1 MDLNIQLEY
10 NMDLTNILTEIISG
24 FTIALVLIPE
34 SIAFSLLLGF
44 PPSVGLISTAI
55 MSSTTSLFGG
65 CPTLI
70 SGATGA
76 IASSLVGVK
85 TLYGSEYVFLTVILG
100 GLIQLLLGV
109 SGLYKYIVA
118 ISDPVM
124 TGFLLA
130 LAFIIAKAQIKNF
143 KYFNTETWFKDSD
156 NYKLTGTVIFSFIS
170 LLTVLFGKFA
180 YNLSKKTNSLKIN
193 IPGALSAIVLLSL
206 LYYFMPIKQTIELVN
221 SRGSTKLDNIAFNI
235 PNVEWNNTNI
245 IKVLP
250 FAFAMAITGLIE
262 SIYMVE
268 DSSKQLKINGSA
280 LIETLAQGVGNVLSG
295 FCGGFGGC
303 VFVGLSKYNL
313 ENGSKTRLSSR
324 ATSLFFI
331 ILTLLFS
338 STINKIPMPA
348 IIGIMIMIAFKTA
361 TANYDYLIKNFRSDW
376 LIIVLTSFVGM
387 YSESLALAVIIGSI
401 VQYAIKYS
409 KRI

>member
-1 MDLNIQLEY
+1 
-10 NMDLTNILTEIISG
+10 MDLTEILTEIISG

-44 PPSVGLISTAI
+44 PPSIGIISTAI

-85 TLYGSEYVFLTVILG
+85 TLYGTQYVFLTVILG
-100 GLIQLLLGV
+100 GLIQLVLGV
-109 SGLYKYIVA
+109 SGLYKYISA

-124 TGFLLA
+124 TGFLIA
-130 LAFIIAKAQIKNF
+130 LSFIIAKAQIKNF
-143 KYFNTETWFKDSD
+143 KYINTDTWFKDSD
-156 NYKLTGTVIFSFIS
+156 NYKLTGTAIFSFIS

-180 YNLSKKTNSLKIN
+180 YSLSKKTTNSLKIN

-206 LYYFMPIKQTIELVN
+206 LYYIMPIKQTIELVN
-221 SRGSTKLDNIAFNI
+221 DRGSTKLDNIAFNI
-235 PNVEWNNTNI
+235 PNVEWNITNI

-250 FAFAMAITGLIE
+250 FAFAMAITGLVE
-262 SIYMVE
+262 SIFMVE
-268 DSSKQLKINGSA
+268 YTSKQLKINGSA

-361 TANYDYLIKNFRSDW
+361 TANYDYLIKNFRSEW
-376 LIIVLTSFVGM
+376 LIIILTSFVGM
-387 YSESLALAVIIGSI
+387 YSESLALAVIIGSM

-409 KRI
+409 KSI

>member
-1 MDLNIQLEY
+1 
-10 NMDLTNILTEIISG
+10 MDLTEILTEIISG

-44 PPSVGLISTAI
+44 PPSIGIISTAI

-85 TLYGSEYVFLTVILG
+85 TLYGTQYVFLTVILG
-100 GLIQLLLGV
+100 GLIQLVLGV
-109 SGLYKYIVA
+109 SGLYKYISA

-124 TGFLLA
+124 TGFLIA
-130 LAFIIAKAQIKNF
+130 LSFIIAKAQIKNF
-143 KYFNTETWFKDSD
+143 KYINTDTWFKDSD
-156 NYKLTGTVIFSFIS
+156 NYKLTGTAIFSFIS

-180 YNLSKKTNSLKIN
+180 YSLSKKTTNSLKIN

-206 LYYFMPIKQTIELVN
+206 LYYIMPIKQTIELV
-221 SRGSTKLDNIAFNI
+221 SDRGSTKLDNIAFNI
-235 PNVEWNNTNI
+235 PNVEWNITNI

-250 FAFAMAITGLIE
+250 FAFAMAITGLVE
-262 SIYMVE
+262 SIFMVE
-268 DSSKQLKINGSA
+268 YTSKQLKINGSA

-331 ILTLLFS
+331 ILTLMFS

-361 TANYDYLIKNFRSDW
+361 TANYDYLIKNFRSEW
-376 LIIVLTSFVGM
+376 LIIILTSFVGM
-387 YSESLALAVIIGSI
+387 YSESLALAVIIGSM

-409 KRI
+409 KSI

>member
-1 MDLNIQLEY
+1 
-10 NMDLTNILTEIISG
+10 MDLTNILTEIISG

-44 PPSVGLISTAI
+44 PPSIGLISTAI

-85 TLYGSEYVFLTVILG
+85 TLYGSEYVFLTVIIG

-109 SGLYKYIVA
+109 SGLYKYMSA

-124 TGFLLA
+124 TGFLIA
-130 LAFIIAKAQIKNF
+130 LGFIIAKSQIKNF

-156 NYKLTGTVIFSFIS
+156 NYKLTGTFIFSFIS
-170 LLTVLFGKFA
+170 LLAVLFGKFA

-206 LYYFMPIKQTIELVN
+206 LYYFMPIKQTIELV
-221 SRGSTKLDNIAFNI
+221 STRGSTKLDNIAFNI
-235 PNVEWNNTNI
+235 PNVEWNATNI

-262 SIYMVE
+262 SIFMVE

-331 ILTLLFS
+331 LLTLMFS

-348 IIGIMIMIAFKTA
+348 IIGIMIIIAFKTA
-361 TANYDYLIKNFRSDW
+361 TANYDYLIKNFRSEW
-376 LIIVLTSFVGM
+376 LIIVLTSFVGI
-387 YSESLALAVIIGSI
+387 YSESLALAAIIGSI

>member
-1 MDLNIQLEY
+1 
-10 NMDLTNILTEIISG
+10 MDLTNILTEIISG

-34 SIAFSLLLGF
+34 SIAFSLLLGL

-55 MSSTTSLFGG
+55 MSSITSLFGG

-76 IASSLVGVK
+76 VASSLVGVK
-85 TLYGSEYVFLTVILG
+85 TLYGTQYVFLTVILG

-109 SGLYKYIVA
+109 SGLYKYISA

-124 TGFLLA
+124 TGFLLT
-130 LAFIIAKAQIKNF
+130 LGFIIAKSQIKNF

-180 YNLSKKTNSLKIN
+180 YTLSKKTTNSLKIN

-206 LYYFMPIKQTIELVN
+206 LYYIMPIKQTIELV
-221 SRGSTKLDNIAFNI
+221 SDRGSTKLDNIAFNI

-262 SIYMVE
+262 SIFMVE

-361 TANYDYLIKNFRSDW
+361 TANYSYMLKNFRSDW
-376 LIIVLTSFVGM
+376 LIIILTSFVGM
-387 YSESLALAVIIGSI
+387 YSESLALAFIIGSI

-409 KRI
+409 KSI

>member
-1 MDLNIQLEY
+1 
-10 NMDLTNILTEIISG
+10 MDLTEIFTEIISG

-76 IASSLVGVK
+76 VASSLVGVK
-85 TLYGSEYVFLTVILG
+85 TLYGTQYVFLTVILG

-109 SGLYKYIVA
+109 SGLYKYMSA
-118 ISDPVM
+118 ISQPVM

-130 LAFIIAKAQIKNF
+130 LGFIIAKAQIKNF
-143 KYFNTETWFKDSD
+143 KYFNTETWFNDSD
-156 NYKLTGTVIFSFIS
+156 NYKLSGTVIFSLIS

-206 LYYFMPIKQTIELVN
+206 LYYIMPIKQTIELV
-221 SRGSTKLDNIAFNI
+221 STRGSTKLDNIAFNI
-235 PNVEWNNTNI
+235 PNVEWNNANI

-250 FAFAMAITGLIE
+250 FAFAMAITGLTE
-262 SIYMVE
+262 SIFMVE
-268 DSSKQLKINGSA
+268 DSSKQLKINGSS

-331 ILTLLFS
+331 LLTLMFS
-338 STINKIPMPA
+338 NTINKIPMPA

-361 TANYDYLIKNFRSDW
+361 TANYSYLIKNFRSDW
-376 LIIVLTSFVGM
+376 LIILLTSFIGM
-387 YSESLALAVIIGSI
+387 YSGSLALAIIIGSI

>member
-1 MDLNIQLEY
+1 
-10 NMDLTNILTEIISG
+10 MDLTEIFTEIISG

-76 IASSLVGVK
+76 VASSLVGVK
-85 TLYGSEYVFLTVILG
+85 TLYGTQYVFLTVILG

-109 SGLYKYIVA
+109 SGLYKYMSA
-118 ISDPVM
+118 ISQPVM

-130 LAFIIAKAQIKNF
+130 LGFIIAKAQIKNF
-143 KYFNTETWFKDSD
+143 KYFNTETWFNDSD
-156 NYKLTGTVIFSFIS
+156 NYKLSGTFIFSFIS
-170 LLTVLFGKFA
+170 LLTGLFGKFA
-180 YNLSKKTNSLKIN
+180 YNLSKKTTNSLKIN
-193 IPGALSAIVLLSL
+193 IPGALSAIIVVSL
-206 LYYFMPIKQTIELVN
+206 LYYIMPIKQTIELV
-221 SRGSTKLDNIAFNI
+221 STRGSTKLDNIAFNI
-235 PNVEWNNTNI
+235 PNVEWNNANI

-250 FAFAMAITGLIE
+250 FAFAMAITGLTE
-262 SIYMVE
+262 SIFMVE
-268 DSSKQLKINGSA
+268 DSSKQLKINGSS

-331 ILTLLFS
+331 LLTLMFS
-338 STINKIPMPA
+338 NTINKIPMPA

-361 TANYDYLIKNFRSDW
+361 TANYSYLIKNFRSDW
-376 LIIVLTSFVGM
+376 LIILLTSFIGM
-387 YSESLALAVIIGSI
+387 YSGSLALAIIIGSI

>member
-1 MDLNIQLEY
+1 
-10 NMDLTNILTEIISG
+10 MDLTNILTEIISG

-109 SGLYKYIVA
+109 SGLYKYMLG
-118 ISDPVM
+118 ISQPVM

>member
-1 MDLNIQLEY
+1 
-10 NMDLTNILTEIISG
+10 MDLTEIFTEIISG

-44 PPSVGLISTAI
+44 PPSAGLISTAI

-76 IASSLVGVK
+76 VASSLVGVK
-85 TLYGSEYVFLTVILG
+85 TLYGTQYVFLTVIIG

-109 SGLYKYIVA
+109 SGLYKYISG
-118 ISDPVM
+118 ISEPVM

-180 YNLSKKTNSLKIN
+180 YNFSKKTTNSLKIN
-193 IPGALSAIVLLSL
+193 IPGALSAIVVLSL
-206 LYYFMPIKQTIELVN
+206 LYYIMPIKQTIELV
-221 SRGSTKLDNIAFNI
+221 SDRGSTKLDNIAFNI
-235 PNVEWNNTNI
+235 PNVEWSTTNI

-250 FAFAMAITGLIE
+250 FAFAMSITGLTE
-262 SIYMVE
+262 SIFMVE
-268 DSSKQLKINGSA
+268 DSSKQLKINGSS

-331 ILTLLFS
+331 LLTLMFS

-361 TANYDYLIKNFRSDW
+361 TANYSYLIKNFRSDW
-376 LIIVLTSFVGM
+376 LIILLTSFIGM
-387 YSESLALAVIIGSI
+387 YSESLALAIIIGSI
-401 VQYAIKYS
+401 VQYAIKYV
-409 KRI
+409 KEFKDQKTKAL

>member
-1 MDLNIQLEY
+1 
-10 NMDLTNILTEIISG
+10 MDLTNILTEIISG

-44 PPSVGLISTAI
+44 PPSIGLISTAI

-85 TLYGSEYVFLTVILG
+85 TLYGTQYVFLTVILG

-109 SGLYKYIVA
+109 SGLYKYISA

-130 LAFIIAKAQIKNF
+130 LGFIIAKAQIKNF
-143 KYFNTETWFKDSD
+143 KYFNTEKWFKDSD
-156 NYKLTGTVIFSFIS
+156 NYKLTGTFIFSFIS
-170 LLTVLFGKFA
+170 LLAVLFGKFA
-180 YNLSKKTNSLKIN
+180 YNLSKKTTNSLKIN

-206 LYYFMPIKQTIELVN
+206 LYYIMPIKQAIELV
-221 SRGSTKLDNIAFNI
+221 SDRGSTKLDNIAFNI
-235 PNVEWNNTNI
+235 PNVEWNIANI

-268 DSSKQLKINGSA
+268 DSSKQLKINGSP

-331 ILTLLFS
+331 ILTFMFS

-376 LIIVLTSFVGM
+376 LIIVLTSFVGI
-387 YSESLALAVIIGSI
+387 YSESLALAAIIGSM

>member
-1 MDLNIQLEY
+1 
-10 NMDLTNILTEIISG
+10 MDLTNILTEIISG

-44 PPSVGLISTAI
+44 PPSIGLISTAI

-85 TLYGSEYVFLTVILG
+85 TLYGTQYVFLTVILG

-109 SGLYKYIVA
+109 SGLYKYMSA

-130 LAFIIAKAQIKNF
+130 LGFIIAKSQLKNF
-143 KYFNTETWFKDSD
+143 KYINTESWFKDSD

-170 LLTVLFGKFA
+170 LLAVLFGKFA

-206 LYYFMPIKQTIELVN
+206 LYYIMPIKQTIELV
-221 SRGSTKLDNIAFNI
+221 STRGSTKLDNIAFNI

-331 ILTLLFS
+331 ILTLMFS

-361 TANYDYLIKNFRSDW
+361 SANYDYLIKNFRSDW
-376 LIIVLTSFVGM
+376 LIIVLTSFIGM

-409 KRI
+409 KKI

>member
-1 MDLNIQLEY
+1 
-10 NMDLTNILTEIISG
+10 MDLTNILTEIISG

-44 PPSVGLISTAI
+44 PPSAGLISTAI

-76 IASSLVGVK
+76 IASSLVSVK

-221 SRGSTKLDNIAFNI
+221 TRGSTKLDNIAFNI

-262 SIYMVE
+262 SLYMVE

>member
-1 MDLNIQLEY
+1 
-10 NMDLTNILTEIISG
+10 MDLTNILTEIISG

-34 SIAFSLLLGF
+34 SIAFSLLLGL

-76 IASSLVGVK
+76 VASSLVGVK
-85 TLYGSEYVFLTVILG
+85 TLYGTQYVFLTVILG
-100 GLIQLLLGV
+100 GLIQLLLGA
-109 SGLYKYIVA
+109 SGLYKYISA
-118 ISDPVM
+118 ISNPVM

-130 LAFIIAKAQIKNF
+130 LGFIIAKAQIKNF
-143 KYFNTETWFKDSD
+143 KYINTETWFKDSD
-156 NYKLTGTVIFSFIS
+156 NYKLTGTFIFSFIS

-206 LYYFMPIKQTIELVN
+206 LYYIMPIKQTIELV
-221 SRGSTKLDNIAFNI
+221 STRGSTKLDNIAFNI
-235 PNVEWNNTNI
+235 PNVEWNITNI

-361 TANYDYLIKNFRSDW
+361 TANYSYMLKNFRSDW
-376 LIIVLTSFVGM
+376 LIIILTSFVGM
-387 YSESLALAVIIGSI
+387 YSESLALAVIIGSM

-409 KRI
+409 KSI

>member
-1 MDLNIQLEY
+1 
-10 NMDLTNILTEIISG
+10 MDLTNILTEIISG

-44 PPSVGLISTAI
+44 PPSIGLISTAI

-100 GLIQLLLGV
+100 GFIQLVLGV
-109 SGLYKYIVA
+109 SGLYKYMSA

-124 TGFLLA
+124 TGFLIA
-130 LAFIIAKAQIKNF
+130 LGFIIAKSQLKNF
-143 KYFNTETWFKDSD
+143 KYINTETWFKDSD

-170 LLTVLFGKFA
+170 FLTVLFGKFA

-206 LYYFMPIKQTIELVN
+206 LYYIMPIKQTIELV
-221 SRGSTKLDNIAFNI
+221 STRGSTKLDNIAFNI

-331 ILTLLFS
+331 ILTLMFS

-361 TANYDYLIKNFRSDW
+361 SANYSYMLKNFRSDW
-376 LIIVLTSFVGM
+376 LIIILTSFVGM
-387 YSESLALAVIIGSI
+387 YSESLALAVIIGSM

-409 KRI
+409 KSI

>member
-1 MDLNIQLEY
+1 
-10 NMDLTNILTEIISG
+10 MDLTNILTEIISG

-76 IASSLVGVK
+76 IASSLVSVK

-170 LLTVLFGKFA
+170 LLAVLFGKFA

-221 SRGSTKLDNIAFNI
+221 TRGSTKLDNIAFNI

-262 SIYMVE
+262 SLYMVE

>member
-1 MDLNIQLEY
+1 
-10 NMDLTNILTEIISG
+10 MDLTNILTEIISG

-85 TLYGSEYVFLTVILG
+85 TLYGSEYVFLTVSLG

-109 SGLYKYIVA
+109 SGLYKYMLG
-118 ISDPVM
+118 ISQPVM

-348 IIGIMIMIAFKTA
+348 IIGIMLMIAFKTA

-376 LIIVLTSFVGM
+376 VIIVLTSFVGM

>member
-1 MDLNIQLEY
+1 
-10 NMDLTNILTEIISG
+10 MDLTKILTEIISG

-44 PPSVGLISTAI
+44 PPSIGLISTAI

-221 SRGSTKLDNIAFNI
+221 TRGSTKLDNIAFNI

-262 SIYMVE
+262 SLYMVE

-361 TANYDYLIKNFRSDW
+361 TANYDYLIKNYRSDW

>member
-1 MDLNIQLEY
+1 
-10 NMDLTNILTEIISG
+10 MDLTKILTEIISG

-221 SRGSTKLDNIAFNI
+221 TRGSTKLDNIAFNI

-262 SIYMVE
+262 SLYRVE

-361 TANYDYLIKNFRSDW
+361 TANYDYLIKNYRSDW

>member
-1 MDLNIQLEY
+1 
-10 NMDLTNILTEIISG
+10 MDLTNILTEIISG

-206 LYYFMPIKQTIELVN
+206 LYYIMPIKQTIELV
-221 SRGSTKLDNIAFNI
+221 STRGSTKLDNIAFNI
-235 PNVEWNNTNI
+235 PNVEWNITNI